1 MACYTSNEMQF
12 TSKNAQAKRTGN
24 HIDTVLFVK
33 YLTVYSG
40 YLPEKQHV
48 DGKIFHQPCF
58 FDKNAPMEYESESLG
73 YCDAHLEGGGM
84 LMSIARGEK
93 ETIIRRDVEGL
104 HAWSNVPAD
113 IRELKEK
120 GWTLIREDMWGA
132 TFTAPD
138 HAIRI
143 LPAVRQKRPLTER
156 QRQALASHAFT
167 RQQRD
172 TNAQTQAVRDSIQP
186 DTGSTDTRDMIARQ
200 TAQNPS

>member
-84 LMSIARGEK
+84 LMSIARGEQ

-120 GWTLIREDMWGA
+120 GWTLIREDMWGGDIHGTRSRHPDSSGSETKA
-132 TFTAPD
+132 TAHRATAAGTCKSRF
-138 HAIRI
+138 HATATRYKRADAGGTGFY
-143 LPAVRQKRPLTER
+143 PA
-156 QRQALASHAFT
+156 
-167 RQQRD
+167 
-172 TNAQTQAVRDSIQP
+172 
-186 DTGSTDTRDMIARQ
+186 
-200 TAQNPS
+200 